1 MNSLWPKIESPEAAK
16 SAMKNA
22 ASASFI
28 IVAVTGTVAVLA
40 IMLGHAIL
48 GIGGSALVDA
58 GLFALIGWRLRKHSR
73 IAAILGLL
81 LYLLEAGQRFVSSAG
96 SSATAGSVVT
106 ILFILYFINGVRG
119 AMYLH
124 QSSSPS
130 PQPSGA
136 PAK

>member
-40 IMLGHAIL
+40 IILGHPIL
-48 GIGGSALVDA
+48 GISGSALVDA
-58 GLFALIGWRLRKHSR
+58 GLFALIGWRIRKHSR
-73 IAAILGLL
+73 IAAVLGLL
-81 LYLLEAGQRFVSSAG
+81 LYLLEAGQRFVSSGG
-96 SSATAGSVVT
+96 SAPAAGSVVT
-106 ILFILYFINGVRG
+106 VLFIIYFIHGVRG

-124 QSSSPS
+124 QSPTAS
-130 PQPSGA
+130 PQPSGV

>member
-40 IMLGHAIL
+40 IILGHPIL
-48 GIGGSALVDA
+48 GINGSALVDA

-81 LYLLEAGQRFVSSAG
+81 LYLLEAGQRFVSGAG
-96 SSATAGSVVT
+96 SSAAAGSVVT

-119 AMYLH
+119 AMFLH
-124 QSSSPS
+124 QSPTAS